1 MDSGDIVLYAVIIGV
16 TVCLLSIVGYGL
28 MSSDEYVYENILAT
42 VSDKYD
48 VSTTTMITI
57 SNGKTTSVIPS
68 TTTDYYITTNY
79 GNISVPYSE
88 YVALK
93 NNDTVVLTKNL
104 NTSSLEYNC
113 RIAS

>member
-1 MDSGDIVLYAVIIGV
+1 MDIGDAVLYAVAIGV
-16 TVCLLSIVGYGL
+16 IVWLLGIVIWGFVY
-28 MSSDEYVYENILAT
+28 SDEYVYENILAT

-48 VSTTTMITI
+48 ESTTTMVVVST
-57 SNGKTTSVIPS
+57 GKTTSVIPS

>member
-1 MDSGDIVLYAVIIGV
+1 MNNIEIVVIIVIGIM
-16 TVCLLSIVGYGL
+16 TTLIVGAMVL
-28 MSSDEYVYENILAT
+28 CDTSNDEYVYENILAT
-42 VSDKYD
+42 VTDKYD
-48 VSTTTMITI
+48 ESTTTVELI
-57 SNGKTTSVIPS
+57 SNGKTTTCVPVTS
-68 TTTDYYITTNY
+68 TDYYIATNQ

-113 RIAS
+113 RVTS